1 MADARAQEPVPDELM
16 QRVGDYVRRFVDTIS
31 NVVAEERYEPQ
42 RGHQGRQRLRSD
54 YSLVRSP
61 SNEQDFMTFRDVI
74 EVDGKP
80 IRDQQ
85 ERLTKL
91 FLAPSADAMEQA
103 KAIAA
108 HSQKYIPPTTDPLLA
123 LVFLQREYHT
133 RFRYTL
139 GPRDSEQGPNARRI
153 AFFEMLSPTIL
164 GPINGRDLPSR
175 GTAWVN
181 ETTGQVFRTELQMGS
196 EEMPVTVTTAFGVDA
211 TLRIDVPIEM
221 RESVAAPDG
230 PARGVARYSRFRRFG
245 VRTNE
250 KIDTPDPG
258 R

>member
-1 MADARAQEPVPDELM
+1 M
-16 QRVGDYVRRFVDTIS
+16 QRVGDYVQRFVDAFS
-31 NVVAEERYEPQ
+31 NVVAEERYDPE
-42 RGHQGRQRLRSD
+42 RGNTGRQRLRAD

-61 SNEQDFMTFRDVI
+61 HNERDFMTFRDVV
-74 EVDGKP
+74 EVNGKP

-85 ERLTKL
+85 DRLTKL
-91 FLAPSADAMEQA
+91 FLQPSADALEQA

-123 LVFLQREYHT
+123 LVFLQREYHA

-139 GPRDSEQGPNARRI
+139 GARDSELGPDVRRI

-164 GPINGRDLPSR
+164 GPINGRDLPAR
-175 GTAWVN
+175 GSAWVN
-181 ETTGQVFRTELQMGS
+181 EATGQVFRTELQLGS
-196 EEMPVTVTTAFGVDA
+196 EEMPVTVTTVFGVDEP
-211 TLRIDVPIEM
+211 LRIDVPIEM
-221 RESVAAPDG
+221 RESVAAPEG

-250 KIDTPDPG
+250 TIDTPEPG